1 MSLSE
6 VNNGSNFLDT
16 TKTHQGASI
25 CLSSAS
31 SYCSLNVETM
41 VTAGD
46 EPQELVWSGI
56 EHCLRC
62 IDASHI
68 TVRSDT
74 PPEFLSEPWN
84 A

>member
-1 MSLSE
+1 MSLSK
-6 VNNGSNFLDT
+6 VNNGSNFVDT
-16 TKTHQGASI
+16 TKTHQRANI

-31 SYCSLNVETM
+31 SYCRLNDETM
-41 VTAGD
+41 VTARD

-62 IDASHI
+62 TSHI
-68 TVRSDT
+68 TVPSDT